1 MNTSLITRSR
11 CLVKFLIA
19 FVLTLSVAESIYSQ
33 RTGSIRGFV
42 EDSTTNEVLSY
53 CNIFVEDLNVGAS
66 TNDRGFFFIPSLP
79 AYKKYSIRISYI
91 GYQTKLI
98 NVNVYEDQI
107 TAVNIQLAP
116 SVIRLQSVEKVGEKY
131 KLNTSD
137 ISLDKIFL
145 RDLEKIPQSV
155 ENDLFRSLQ
164 RLPGVSFTGDVS
176 ARYYVRGGSSDQ
188 NLILLNDAP
197 VYSPFH
203 ALGLFSA
210 IDPDV
215 INVAEFYKGGFP
227 LEFNG
232 GISSLL
238 RIISKDGNKQEYHGN
253 ASASLLSGK
262 VLLEG
267 PIPDG
272 SFIIAGRKSYS
283 TEVLKK
289 FLNNDDIPIDFYDL
303 SFKINYSNSDVM
315 QDAKF
320 TLHGFISGDNLTN
333 SDPLKEDF
341 KWTNK
346 IFGFNYFQWVT
357 DSPIFY
363 EFFVYQSDFTSEVI
377 PKFSSAKSN
386 KNNLTDYT
394 AGGNLTYKFDNR
406 DEFSIG
412 MKFIN
417 IKTNL
422 ALENSKGALAV
433 IDAEGT
439 NVSIFGKFKL
449 LQFDNFG
456 VDLGSRINFTRLA
469 VGTPGQI
476 SSEPRLNLSY
486 KLIPGIDI
494 STSVGIYQQELTTI
508 SDENEVISIFSPW
521 IIIPKYL
528 NPERAA
534 HYIAGIKLKPENYL
548 SFSFE
553 GYYKIINNFASLND
567 KKYFE
572 SDPDLIA
579 GKGEAYGMEFS
590 ADYST
595 DNWSGTLG
603 YTLAWAFKELNG
615 VRYYPRYDSRHTVN
629 LSFNYNFGDDW
640 SAGVI
645 WNYSSGFPFTQ
656 VLGYYNKLYIENL
669 GARIFNF
676 IPFTILDDRNTA
688 RLPDYHRLD
697 LNISKKLK
705 LWNFDVSTDISFVNV
720 YDRKNLFYFDLTT
733 GNRINMLPFLVT
745 ATIKIEI

>member
-1 MNTSLITRSR
+1 M
-11 CLVKFLIA
+11 
-19 FVLTLSVAESIYSQ
+19 AESIYSQ

-42 EDSTTNEVLSY
+42 EDSTTSELLAY
-53 CNIFVEDLNVGAS
+53 CNIFVEGLNIGTT
-66 TNDRGFFFIPSLP
+66 TNDKGFFFIPSLT
-79 AYKKYSIRISYI
+79 AFKKYTIRISYI
-91 GYQTKLI
+91 GYQMKII
-98 NVNVYEDQI
+98 NVNVFEDQI
-107 TAVNIQLAP
+107 TAVDVQLTR
-116 SVIRLQSVEKVGEKY
+116 SIIELQSVEKIGEKY
-131 KLNTSD
+131 QLNTSD
-137 ISLDKIFL
+137 ISLEKIFL

-164 RLPGVSFTGDVS
+164 HLPGVSFTGDVS

-210 IDPDV
+210 IDPDI

-227 LEFNG
+227 LQFNG

-253 ASASLLSGK
+253 ASASFLSGK
-262 VLLEG
+262 LLLEG

-272 SFIIAGRKSYS
+272 SFIITGRKSYS

-289 FLNNDDIPIDFYDL
+289 FLNNDDVPIDFYDL
-303 SFKINYSNSDVM
+303 SFKINYSNSNVM

-333 SDPLKEDF
+333 SNPLKADF

-346 IFGFNYFQWVT
+346 ILGFNYFQWVT

-363 EFFVYQSDFTSEVI
+363 EFFIYQSDFTSEVI

-417 IKTNL
+417 IKTDL

-439 NVSIFGKFKL
+439 NISIFGKFSF
-449 LQFDNFG
+449 LQLEKFG
-456 VDLGSRINFTRLA
+456 ADIGSRINFTRLA
-469 VGTPGQI
+469 VGTSGQI
-476 SSEPRLNLSY
+476 SFEPRMNLSY
-486 KLIPGIDI
+486 KFIPGIDI
-494 STSVGIYQQELTTI
+494 SASVGIYQQELTTV

-534 HYIAGIKLKPENYL
+534 HYIAGLKITPDEML
-548 SFSFE
+548 SFSLE
-553 GYYKIINNFASLND
+553 GYYKLISNYTSLND

-590 ADYST
+590 TDFST
-595 DNWSGTLG
+595 NNWTASLG
-603 YTLAWAFKELNG
+603 YTLGWAFKELNG
-615 VRYYPRYDSRHTVN
+615 LRYHPRYDSRHT
-629 LSFNYNFGDDW
+629 LSLNFNYNFSDDW
-640 SAGVI
+640 SAGLT

-656 VLGYYNKLYIENL
+656 ILGYYNKLYVENL
-669 GARIFNF
+669 GARIYNF
-676 IPFTILDDRNTA
+676 IPFTILDDRNTS

-697 LNISKKLK
+697 FNLSKVIYIGDIRLHTELSIVNI
-705 LWNFDVSTDISFVNV
+705 
-720 YDRKNLFYFDLTT
+720 YDRKNLFYFDLET
-733 GNRINMLPFLVT
+733 GKRINMLPLLVT
-745 ATIKIEI
+745 AVIKIEI

>member
-1 MNTSLITRSR
+1 MLRTSIRNYSL
-11 CLVKFLIA
+11 KFLLFIIII
-19 FVLTLSVAESIYSQ
+19 FLSEGVIYSQ
-33 RTGSIRGFV
+33 STGSIRGFV
-42 EDSTTNEVLSY
+42 EDSSTNEVLSY
-53 CNIFVEDLNVGAS
+53 CNIFIEELNIGTS
-66 TNDRGFFFIPSLP
+66 TNDRGYFFIPSLP
-79 AYKKYSIRISYI
+79 AYKKYSIKISYI
-91 GYQTKLI
+91 GYDSKIIT
-98 NVNVYEDQI
+98 VNVYENQI
-107 TAVNIQLAP
+107 TAVDIQLSP
-116 SVIRLQSVEKVGEKY
+116 SVIQLQSVEKIGEKY

-137 ISLDKIFL
+137 ISLEKIFL

-164 RLPGVSFTGDVS
+164 HLPGVSFTGDVS

-215 INVAEFYKGGFP
+215 IKVAEFYKGGFP

-253 ASASLLSGK
+253 ASASFLSGK
-262 VLLEG
+262 LLLEG

-272 SFIIAGRKSYS
+272 SFIITGRKSYS

-289 FLNNDDIPIDFYDL
+289 FLNNDDVPIDFYDL

-320 TLHGFISGDNLTN
+320 MLHGFISGDNLTN

-363 EFFVYQSDFTSEVI
+363 EFFIYQSDFTSEVI

-394 AGGNLTYKFDNR
+394 AGGNLTYKFNNR

-422 ALENSKGALAV
+422 ALENSKGALAL

-449 LQFDNFG
+449 MQFDNFG
-456 VDLGSRINFTRLA
+456 ADLGSRVNFTRLA

-476 SSEPRLNLSY
+476 SFEPRLNLSY
-486 KLIPGIDI
+486 KLIPGINI
-494 STSVGIYQQELTTI
+494 SASIGVYQQELTTI

-534 HYIAGIKLKPENYL
+534 HYIAGLKFTPDGML
-548 SFSFE
+548 SFSLE
-553 GYYKIINNFASLND
+553 GYYKLISNFASLND

-590 ADYST
+590 TDLST
-595 DNWSGTLG
+595 NNWSASLG

-615 VRYYPRYDSRHTVN
+615 VRYHPRYDSRHTVN
-629 LSFNYNFGDDW
+629 LSFNYNFGDEF
-640 SAGVI
+640 SAGI
-645 WNYSSGFPFTQ
+645 TWNYSSGFPFTQ
-656 VLGYYNKLYIENL
+656 VLGYYNKLYVENL
-669 GARIFNF
+669 GARIFNY
-676 IPFTILDDRNTA
+676 IPITIFDDRNTA

-697 LNISKKLK
+697 FNISKKLQ

-720 YDRKNLFYFDLTT
+720 YNRKNLFYFDLTT

>member
-53 CNIFVEDLNVGAS
+53 CNIFIEELNIGTS
-66 TNDRGFFFIPSLP
+66 TNDRGYFFIPSLP
-79 AYKKYSIRISYI
+79 AYKKYSIKISYI
-91 GYQTKLI
+91 GYDSKI
-98 NVNVYEDQI
+98 ISVNVYENQI
-107 TAVNIQLAP
+107 TSIDIQLSP
-116 SVIRLQSVEKVGEKY
+116 SVIQLQSVEKIGEKY

-137 ISLDKIFL
+137 ISLEKIFS
-145 RDLEKIPQSV
+145 RDLEKIPKNV

-164 RLPGVSFTGDVS
+164 HLPGVSFTGDVS

-238 RIISKDGNKQEYHGN
+238 RIISKDGNKQEYHGS
-253 ASASLLSGK
+253 ASASFLSGK
-262 VLLEG
+262 LLFEG

-272 SFIIAGRKSYS
+272 SFIITGRKSYS

-289 FLNNDDIPIDFYDL
+289 FLNNDDVPIDFYDL

-449 LQFDNFG
+449 LQFNNFG
-456 VDLGSRINFTRLA
+456 ADLGSRINFTRLA
-469 VGTPGQI
+469 AGTPGQI
-476 SSEPRLNLSY
+476 SFEPRLNLSY

-494 STSVGIYQQELTTI
+494 SASVGIYQQELTTI

-534 HYIAGIKLKPENYL
+534 HYIAGLKIIPFEIL
-548 SFSFE
+548 SFSLE
-553 GYYKIINNFASLND
+553 GYYKLISNFASLND

-590 ADYST
+590 TDLST
-595 DNWSGTLG
+595 NNWTASLG

-615 VRYYPRYDSRHTVN
+615 VRYHPRHDSRHTLN
-629 LSFNYNFGDDW
+629 LNFNYNFGDDW
-640 SAGVI
+640 SAGI
-645 WNYSSGFPFTQ
+645 TWNYSSGFPFTQ
-656 VLGYYNKLYIENL
+656 VLGYYNKLYVENL

-676 IPFTILDDRNTA
+676 IPITIFDDRNTA

-697 LNISKKLK
+697 FNISKKLQ